1 MSKKGDAS
9 LESVKYIQKDC
20 TDEEMKYIDI
30 LLKILRSNDEKPKHA
45 LKVMMNQIHG
55 QG

>member
-1 MSKKGDAS
+1 MSKNGDAS
-9 LESVKYIQKDC
+9 PEPVKCIQRDC

-30 LLKILRSNDEKPKHA
+30 LLEILRSTDEKSKHA